1 MKPMQDK
8 ASRSI
13 LKSRFARGVFP
24 LMAALLAFAL
34 AAPEAR
40 AGDLHTLIDPATL
53 SVVANTT
60 SGNGDRK
67 AIYAVNGAGMNAD
80 GTHQS
85 DVANGKMWEAGS
97 VSETSPGSFKV
108 NLGRVV
114 YLNGIKIWN
123 YNWGGYTTRGAKD
136 MEIYYTASS
145 EIANATSQAPIA
157 YIRSNWTK
165 LKDSFVL
172 PQAPGNATY
181 AGEDMITFEDV
192 EAQWVVFVITSN
204 WGGNGGLSEV
214 RFYEHVVTP
223 VLGDVSLS
231 RTGASEYSLS
241 ATEDANAADL
251 AYILSDGETVTTNGT
266 TSVAEG
272 GMATWAITGLTANKT
287 YQVSVVA
294 ENSSG
299 TDEKTVG
306 SFYTGELSLGATTD
320 ADENG
325 PVAGTVAVSRA
336 DSSPFPLTVS
346 YTISSSTAGAAEGTT
361 WAAPSAVTI
370 PAGETTGYLLVT
382 PLVDASVT
390 EDVTVTVTLA
400 AGNYEMPAVSAKTL
414 QIINL
419 VAPTG
424 YNTWIATSNSLASI
438 GSNWSEGHAP
448 TASDN
453 ILFDGRF
460 STKNCEWDSA
470 ASATVASWTQNADYT
485 GTVEIQT
492 TYASG
497 AFPLLSIAGDCVVN
511 GGKWTHASNTNVA
524 NNASA
529 LYRLNVSV
537 GGDFTLGSGAGIDLI
552 GRGYN
557 VGSCPSGSQVGVHAA
572 TGRGTYSAVYG
583 NVYAPEDIGSGG
595 ENANKNTSAGGGAVK
610 LSVTGTAV
618 IDGTI
623 AANAC
628 SQRLNGNNPEKGF
641 GAGGSVFVT
650 ASSIS
655 GSGKVDVSARPAGV
669 SETAYTGYPGS
680 GGRMALV
687 ATAGSVTIPMAN
699 LRADGSF
706 GGYSA
711 GAGTIY
717 LKNAADTNGSLL
729 VGNNA
734 ISWSFSVRY
743 VRKDGCT
750 CVKPG
755 ETWTFDHVY
764 VRDSGILSV
773 PANATLSLPG
783 GFESVS
789 SLTDSSSPL
798 CGIMYLGG
806 TITLPVRQEHVLSGA
821 WMFMGAEPYT
831 FNGDVRLTSKASIGS
846 FQLYADSIAAYPACK
861 VYVKG
866 DMTVEP
872 SASLYAANRG
882 IKGGSSN
889 PGYGYHGGNVANQ
902 TADIAKVFDSILNP
916 ALCGS
921 GARGGDMGNT
931 NPGGGAIVLTVDG
944 ALTLNGNANAGTTAV
959 GGFHVGGAGTINI
972 TAGSLTGS
980 GNITANGGSGSG
992 AKSRGAGG
1000 GGRVAVRLTDAAAT
1014 FDNFSGSITARGE
1027 NANSATPDFGSS
1039 AGTVYLQDGSAAE
1052 GAGTIRVAN
1061 LASSSATDAKTAF
1074 PSLSEG
1080 SPIDDL
1086 TLSVLEI
1093 QNNSKVYVTAKVK
1106 MSGLIMGSDT
1116 VLDLNGKTLVV
1127 NTAKVNGVKLASG
1140 TYAAGNAAVAD
1151 YLVDT
1156 AEGAGGS
1163 LVVTGGG
1170 FSLIVR

>member
-1 MKPMQDK
+1 MKHTHTEGPGP
-8 ASRSI
+8 I

-24 LMAALLAFAL
+24 LVAALLAFAL

-97 VSETSPGSFKV
+97 VSATSPGSFKV

-172 PQAPGNATY
+172 PQAPGKATY
-181 AGEDMITFEDV
+181 AGEEMITFEDV

-231 RTGASEYSLS
+231 RTGAATYSLT

-272 GMATWAITGLTANKT
+272 GTATWAITGLTANKT

-294 ENSSG
+294 ENSNG
-299 TDEKTVG
+299 ADEKAVG
-306 SFYTGELSLGATTD
+306 SFYTGELALGATTD
-320 ADENG
+320 ANENG
-325 PVAGTVAVSRA
+325 PVSGTVAVSRNA
-336 DSSPFPLTVS
+336 SSSSFPLTVS

-361 WAAPSAVTI
+361 WVAPAAVTI

-390 EDVTVTVTLA
+390 EDVTVTVMLA
-400 AGNYEMPAVSAKTL
+400 DGNYEMPAVSAKTL

-497 AFPLLSIAGDCVVN
+497 AFPLFSIAGDCIVS
-511 GGKWTHASNTNVA
+511 GGKWTHTSNTNVA

-537 GGDFTLGSGAGIDLI
+537 GGDFTLGSGAKIDLI

-557 VGSCPSGSQVGVHAA
+557 VGRCPSGSEVGVHAA
-572 TGRGTYSAVYG
+572 TGRGTYSAIYG

-595 ENANKNTSAGGGAVK
+595 ENSNKNTSAGGGAVK
-610 LSVTGTAV
+610 LAVKGAAV

-628 SQRLNGNNPEKGF
+628 SQKLNGNNPEKGF

-846 FQLYADSIAAYPACK
+846 FQLYADSVAAYPACN

-866 DMTVEP
+866 DMTVES

-902 TADIAKVFDSILNP
+902 TADIAKVYDSILNP

-921 GARGGDMGNT
+921 GARAGDMGNT

-1027 NANSATPDFGSS
+1027 NANSATPAFGSS
-1039 AGTVYLQDGSAAE
+1039 AGTVYLQEGSAAE

-1061 LASSSATDAKTAF
+1061 LSSSTATDAKTAF

-1086 TLSVLEI
+1086 AKAKLEI
-1093 QNNSKVYVTAKVK
+1093 SNNSTVILIADVK
-1106 MSGLIMGSDT
+1106 MSGLEIASGSK
-1116 VLDLNGKTLVV
+1116 LDLNGKKLTVKS
-1127 NTAKVNGVKLASG
+1127 AKIGDTKLAPG
-1140 TYAAGNAAVAD
+1140 TYAADNAAVAGFV
-1151 YLVDT
+1151 VDPAT
-1156 AEGAGGS
+1156 GGS
-1163 LVVTGGG
+1163 LVVNGGL
-1170 FSLIVR
+1170 SIIVR